1 MNKHKGFTII
11 EVVLVLAIAGLI
23 FMMVFITLPAL
34 QRNQR
39 DAQRR
44 NDMNAMIDA
53 FQRCSANNRGRC
65 NLNVLISRGYLKAN
79 EWKDPSIGES
89 YVVNAK
95 GGDSTVYSADWSAW
109 EIGRVYWNQGGKC
122 IGNTL
127 RDIHETGRVVDGAFA
142 NFVAA
147 TKLENGGIICVSNM
161 ME

>member
-1 MNKHKGFTII
+1 
-11 EVVLVLAIAGLI
+11 
-23 FMMVFITLPAL
+23 
-34 QRNQR
+34 
-39 DAQRR
+39 
-44 NDMNAMIDA
+44 MNAMIDA

-122 IGNTL
+122 IGNTP
-127 RDIHETGRVVDGAFA
+127 RDIHEAAGHAV